1 MDMNQFLEKYIR
13 FFEDQI
19 KENELEYKT
28 YLTTSLSQL
37 IKGDEAFYG
46 KVVGTNEKGHII
58 LQIRKGHTPR
68 LKIQRTFCILRSAA
82 YGNYGESIF
91 SWNVTCKSFLEDIKA
106 HTVLSEIVPL
116 YFLKRNDDNYDYIGC
131 SGVSVS
137 LFGSISKA
145 LLEKRTIPFV
155 ILNSFPPVELL
166 SNLVKYIEKNQDDEN
181 LLIQP
186 QINYEDWAPEE
197 LSYPENIAEKV
208 KTTLQNDSVCILQG
222 PPGTGKSYT
231 IAKIVSEYLDEGKS
245 VCVTTMSNKG
255 LIELISKKPL
265 DKHRENGK
273 IHKTLLSADEE
284 RQIKGV
290 SVADKELVV
299 PNGELLCSTYY
310 ILSKKVK
317 EYVPEELYDLI
328 VIEEAS
334 QAYLAAIAAFSKL
347 GTHCL
352 IVGDPMQ
359 LPPIIL
365 NGQKYNNW
373 GIENLFNGLKT
384 IALGSSIKSYRI
396 VTTHRLTPRSAR
408 LTGVFYNNALTAVGK
423 NLIDFSDIKKDTLFP
438 SEGGTILCQVDGAKD
453 AILSESALAL
463 MQEIVLDFETY
474 YPKKSISI
482 ISPFKETVQKIQK
495 IFYHDNQNLDITVE
509 TIDRIQGMTV
519 DYSILYFP
527 LRNITFALSDNRF
540 NVATSR
546 STSTTL
552 IISDMPLTHFSS
564 VSGRVMAYL
573 SQCKVLSKDG
583 EKLLEPT
590 TKSEYYE
597 KKVNIGNVKV
607 VGKID
612 LSKFERKKKE
622 IIKEKE
628 NIYII
633 DTNVFVNYPDI
644 ISKIDSRYK
653 IVVAA
658 KVVDELD
665 KMKIKLDE
673 QGKKNAERA
682 IRNINTTS
690 REVLFELSD
699 TNLLPSDFDK
709 KSPDNMVLSV
719 GLKHKDQNPI
729 LLTSDNGLQIKCK
742 GLGIATISLKDF
754 LRR

>member
-1 MDMNQFLEKYIR
+1 MNQLLEKYIW

-28 YLTTSLSQL
+28 YLTSSLSQL
-37 IKGDEAFYG
+37 IKGDVAFYG

-82 YGNYGESIF
+82 YGTYGESIF

-116 YFLKRNDDNYDYIGC
+116 YFLKRNDENYDYIGC
-131 SGVSVS
+131 SGVSIS

-166 SNLVKYIEKNQDDEN
+166 SNMVEYIENNQDDEN
-181 LLIQP
+181 LLLQP
-186 QINYEDWAPEE
+186 KINYEDWAPEE

-231 IAKIVSEYLDEGKS
+231 IAEIVSEYLDEGKS

-310 ILSKKVK
+310 VLSKKVK
-317 EYVPEELYDLI
+317 EYVQEELYDLI

-334 QAYLAAIAAFSKL
+334 QAYLATIAAFSKL

-365 NGQKYNNW
+365 NGQKYFNW
-373 GIENLFNGLKT
+373 GIEGLFNGLKT

-396 VTTHRLTPRSAR
+396 VTTHRLTPSSAR
-408 LTGVFYNNALTAVGK
+408 LTGVFYNNALTAVGNNK
-423 NLIDFSDIKKDTLFP
+423 IDFSDIKKNTLFP

-527 LRNITFALSDNRF
+527 IRNITFALSDNRF

-622 IIKEKE
+622 IKKDKE

-653 IVVAA
+653 IAVAA

-682 IRNINTTS
+682 IRNINTSS

-709 KSPDNMVLSV
+709 KSPDNMILSV
-719 GLKHKDQNPI
+719 GLKFKDQNPI
-729 LLTSDNGLQIKCK
+729 LLTSDNGLQVKAKI
-742 GLGIATISLKDF
+742 LGFSAISLRDF
-754 LRR
+754 LQEIK